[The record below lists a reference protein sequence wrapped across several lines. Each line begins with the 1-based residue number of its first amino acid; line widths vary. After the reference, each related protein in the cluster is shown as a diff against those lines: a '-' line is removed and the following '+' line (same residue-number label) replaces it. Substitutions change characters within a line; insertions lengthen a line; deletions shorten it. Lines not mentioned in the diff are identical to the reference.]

1 MADINIEKKKSTKP
15 VWPWILAALLLIGA
29 IWAIA
34 EMTGEPEGAEVA
46 VAEEQFAEEPIV
58 REPQSNLMAEN
69 AEVES
74 FVSYIEDK
82 DIKER
87 MGEEH
92 QLTAEALMKL
102 SAALEGLSQ
111 NEQAYLE
118 QINEIRE
125 AAQEIQTNPQ
135 SDQHANLVTNAF
147 SSAASVLSQI
157 QQELYPDARST
168 VEELQEVAQEMEAGT
183 PLTEQKNKVQTF
195 FETAADALEEMQGEE
210 ASF

>member
-34 EMTGEPEGAEVA
+34 EMTGEPEEAEVA
-46 VAEEQFAEEPIV
+46 VAEEQYAEEPIV
-58 REPQSNLMAEN
+58 REPQSNRMAEN
-69 AEVES
+69 AEIES

-111 NEQAYLE
+111 NNQAYSQ

-125 AAQEIQTNPQ
+125 AAQEIQSNPQ

-147 SSAASVLSQI
+147 SSAAGVLSQI
-157 QQELYPDARST
+157 QQEQYPDAQSK
-168 VEELQEVAQEMEAGT
+168 VEELQETAQEMEAGT
-183 PLTEQKNKVQTF
+183 PLTEQKDKVQTF